1 MEMKHL
7 AIRWPHLHLPTEA
20 QARWIYVA
28 IVAAIFLAALIALG
42 WFAAVGGFGE
52 WSLFEE

>member
-1 MEMKHL
+1 MKHL
-7 AIRWPHLHLPTEA
+7 AIRWPHLHLSTEA
-20 QARWIYVA
+20 QARWIYLAIAA
-28 IVAAIFLAALIALG
+28 IVLAALIAVG